1 MAESTGRQHEDHR
14 TKKVPGWSAGRQR
27 NDKHWKGKYRQV
39 ILPDHWRRWQHFIYR
54 GHRMTLADKIG
65 DLFDDAEDV
74 NDTIWYTQ
82 FETLYD
88 AIIRTIEEYNQ
99 E

>member
-1 MAESTGRQHEDHR
+1 
-14 TKKVPGWSAGRQR
+14 
-27 NDKHWKGKYRQV
+27 
-39 ILPDHWRRWQHFIYR
+39 
-54 GHRMTLADKIG
+54 MTLADNIG

-82 FETLYD
+82 FETLFD
-88 AIIRTIEEYNQ
+88 AVIRTIEEYNQ